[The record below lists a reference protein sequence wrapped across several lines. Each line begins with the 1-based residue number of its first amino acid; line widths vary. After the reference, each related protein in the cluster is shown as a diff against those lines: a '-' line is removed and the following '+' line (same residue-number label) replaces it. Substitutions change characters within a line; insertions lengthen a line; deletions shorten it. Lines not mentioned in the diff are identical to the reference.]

1 MRRTLLIIT
10 LFFISLPL
18 AAQWE
23 PEDPAGIV
31 TGTQVL
37 FRGTGGA
44 YLMVTKDAVQ
54 AAAHAPRDA
63 ATIVVEDLDGGALL
77 PGDTV
82 RLRTSDGRYLQAD
95 KGTLSIASGDAAA
108 SSQHFRIVSDGK
120 ETIAHGAAVGLMAD
134 DGRYLHVAA
143 DGTVSAAG
151 ATMGAEE
158 TLTFVEGN
166 TPYEFLAPE
175 HPAGIEFGL
184 NIGAT
189 IDNQAPYPTSNSL
202 PLGVYSNE
210 LMHEFRTGLG
220 AKWIR
225 LEADWGGSDVVG
237 NPRLRDHHRALIRRA
252 HNQGRKVVVVLF
264 RLWCGGSE
272 QDFINAYRD
281 RLNAIQSQTF
291 VANDEKPDAYEIG
304 NEANRWVGACSHP
317 TLDGPALDQPD
328 VMGWRL
334 PGDTFAR
341 LLRSAW
347 NWKWSLNVPP
357 GALRPQ
363 IVSGGTLNAYQD
375 DPAES
380 PWWNALFSTL
390 AQQPD
395 RPFDAFGVHPYNY
408 RELDRNCLSR
418 TDWPVCFETA
428 PAYWKTSL
436 KNRLRDLRGRVNQAT
451 HTSDTR
457 LFPTEYGFANHAGY
471 CPPNEFCGVLTPEQ
485 AAYGIDQYHNVF
497 HELNNENPTNP
508 YIDRATQYA
517 YRDSGGEA
525 MGVRVEG
532 PNYPIKAFVWY
543 RFSQIAGG
551 NGNPTLFWR
560 PTGDQYVMQ
569 AFPDVA
575 PGSTFYPFIQTLA
588 HNGVVE
594 SYPDEPN
601 SNFLWGVPN
610 TRGVS
615 INWIV
620 RARQWPLSNPSN
632 PTFHDVG
639 AGHPYYQYI
648 ETAAA
653 RGMISGYNCGQA
665 KPCFYP
671 ANTVTRGQTAKIVS
685 IAWGW
690 NEPVSTQ
697 TFEDV
702 PPGSTFYVW
711 IERIAN
717 RGIVS
722 GYSCGGP
729 GEPCVPPQNRPYFR
743 PYNDVTRGQTA
754 KIVANSH

>member
-1 MRRTLLIIT
+1 MRTFRIATIIVTLLLT
-10 LFFISLPL
+10 LSLFP
-18 AAQWE
+18 QSK
-23 PEDPAGIV
+23 PEDPAELAA
-31 TGTQVL
+31 GTQVL
-37 FRGTGGA
+37 FRSSGGA
-44 YLMVTKDAVQ
+44 YLYTAKGAVAADAN
-54 AAAHAPRDA
+54 APRDA
-63 ATIVVEDLDGGALL
+63 ATITVDDLDGGALL
-77 PGDTV
+77 SGDAV
-82 RLRTSDGRYLQAD
+82 RLRTGDQYLEVDKGGALVVSSNAQTFTIVAAGGKPEAIGHGSSIALQASDGSY
-95 KGTLSIASGDAAA
+95 
-108 SSQHFRIVSDGK
+108 VSVGPDGS
-120 ETIAHGAAVGLMAD
+120 
-134 DGRYLHVAA
+134 VAA
-143 DGTVSAAG
+143 T
-151 ATMGAEE
+151 GAEIGANE
-158 TLTFVEGN
+158 TLTFVEAS
-166 TPYEFLAPE
+166 TPYEFLAPD
-175 HPAGIEFGL
+175 HPTGIEFGL

-189 IDNQAPYPTSNSL
+189 IDNQPPYPTSNTL
-202 PLGVYSNE
+202 PLGIYSNE
-210 LMHEFRTGLG
+210 LMYEFRTGLG

-237 NPRLRDHHRALIRRA
+237 NPRLRDYHRALIRRA

-264 RLWCGGSE
+264 RLWCSGSE

-281 RLNAIQSQTF
+281 RLNAIQTQAF

-304 NEANRWVGACSHP
+304 NEENRWVNPCSA
-317 TLDGPALDQPD
+317 PALDQPD

-341 LLRSAW
+341 LLRAAW

-357 GALRPQ
+357 GALRPE
-363 IVSGGTLNAYQD
+363 IVSGGTLNDYHD

-380 PWWNALFSTL
+380 PWWNALFNTL
-390 AQQPD
+390 SQQPD
-395 RPFDAFGVHPYNY
+395 RPFDRFAVHPYNY
-408 RELDRNCLSR
+408 RELDRNCLYRS
-418 TDWPVCFETA
+418 DWQVCFDTA

-436 KNRLRDLRGRVNQAT
+436 KNHLRSLRGLVNQAT
-451 HTSDTR
+451 HSSDTR
-457 LFPTEYGFANHAGY
+457 LFPTEYGFANYAGS
-471 CPPNEFCGVLTPEQ
+471 CPPNTFCGVLTPEQ
-485 AAYGIDQYHNVF
+485 AAYGIDQYHNAF
-497 HELNNENPTNP
+497 HELNNENPGNP

-517 YRDSGGEA
+517 YRDSGGET
-525 MGVRVEG
+525 MGVRIEG
-532 PNYPIKAFVWY
+532 PNYPIKAYVWY

-551 NGNPTLFWR
+551 NGNPTLFWV
-560 PTGDQYVMQ
+560 PTNDQYVMQ
-569 AFPDVA
+569 AFPDVP

-601 SNFLWGVPN
+601 SNFFWGLTN

-632 PTFHDVG
+632 PTFYDVG

-653 RGMISGYNCGQA
+653 HGMISGYNCGQA

-690 NEPVSTQ
+690 NEPVSSQ

-702 PPGSTFYVW
+702 PPGSPFYVW
-711 IERIAN
+711 IERIAS

-729 GEPCVPPQNRPYFR
+729 GEPCVPPGNRPYFR

-754 KIVANSH
+754 KIVANAH